1 MLKNVF
7 EGLNEQQ
14 VKAVQ
19 KIDGALLVLAGAGSG
34 KTTVITRRICYM
46 IEKGIDPRKILAVT
60 FSNKAAEEMR
70 SRVAQYVP
78 DGMGEKVK
86 IKTIH
91 AICAEILR
99 IEKELLGKAIF
110 HRELN
115 KFSICSSSEC
125 VAVTQEALVDTKFDQ
140 FDGITAAG
148 MQGRIDRTKNM
159 GITVEGMQK
168 ICQQERM
175 YVNEVFL
182 KIYKQYQS
190 ILQKNGCMD
199 FNDLIMYVLELFEK
213 FPEVREKYQE
223 RYQHIM
229 VDEYQD
235 TNRLQYLFVQSLA
248 SKYRN
253 ICVVGDDDQS
263 IYGFRGADV
272 RNILSF
278 KDDYPEAEMIYLS
291 RNYRSSRYIVG
302 IANSVISN
310 NVNRIKKQMSSFLP
324 DETELRLGR
333 FSTAE
338 KEAEEVAKSIE
349 ASFYQGI
356 PYNEMAVIFRNR
368 YVAKPIERELSK
380 RGIPYKLSQGTRIL
394 DHKEPKDIMAF
405 LRLVDN
411 TGDDIAFRRIINVP
425 KTRLSAD
432 SMKVLCDFARRE
444 RISLFDSLKR
454 SNEIWAAEEVPD
466 TISCFI
472 RMIEFFQKTASEAKI
487 EELIN
492 EILDKTGYLDFVQAH
507 TPQYTTEYLF
517 DLLEFAKE
525 FDMKTDRT
533 LNEFLQKAMF
543 VMDSDKHYTAP
554 AVSLLSGHSCKGLEF
569 DLVYIIGLED
579 GILPDYRAISDSK
592 RFDSMEEERRLFYVM
607 LTRAKKYLVLSSAEV
622 RKQRVDGNVIEL
634 QQRQESRFLGELG
647 VFVES

>member
-1 MLKNVF
+1 MSKNVF

-14 VKAVQ
+14 MKAVQ

-46 IEKGIDPRKILAVT
+46 IEKGIDPRNILAVT

-78 DGMGEKVK
+78 DGLGEKVK

-99 IEKELLGKAIF
+99 NEKDLLGKYIF
-110 HRELN
+110 HKELK
-115 KFSICSSSEC
+115 KFTICGSDEC
-125 VAVTQEALVDTKFDQ
+125 LAVTQEALEDTKFDQ

-159 GITVEGMQK
+159 GITTEDMKK
-168 ICQQERM
+168 ICQQKRM

-190 ILQKNGCMD
+190 ILQKNSSMD

-213 FPEVREKYQE
+213 IPEVRQKYQE
-223 RYQHIM
+223 RYKYIM

-263 IYGFRGADV
+263 IYGFRGADI
-272 RNILSF
+272 RNILNF
-278 KDDYPEAEMIYLS
+278 RDDYPEAEMIYLS
-291 RNYRSSRYIVG
+291 QNYRSSKYIVS
-302 IANSVISN
+302 IANSVIEN
-310 NVNRIKKQMSSFLP
+310 NVNRIQKKMRGFLP
-324 DETELRLGR
+324 DEAELRLGR
-333 FSTAE
+333 FSTSD
-338 KEAEEVAKSIE
+338 KEAEAVAKSIE
-349 ASFYQGI
+349 ISYHQGI
-356 PYNEMAVIFRNR
+356 PYNEIAVIFRNR
-368 YVAKPIERELSK
+368 YVAKPIERELTK

-394 DHKEPKDIMAF
+394 DHKEPKDILAY
-405 LRLVDN
+405 LRLTDN
-411 TGDDIAFRRIINVP
+411 TDDDIAFRRIINMP
-425 KTRLSAD
+425 KTRLSED
-432 SMKVLCDFARRE
+432 SMKVLSDFARRE
-444 RISLFDSLKR
+444 RISLFESLKR
-454 SNEIWAAEEVPD
+454 SNEIWATQEVPD

-472 RMIEFFQKTASEAKI
+472 RMIEFFQNSAGEGKI
-487 EELIN
+487 EKLID
-492 EILDKTGYLDFVQAH
+492 EILDKTGYLDFVQTH
-507 TPQYTTEYLF
+507 TPRYSTEYIS
-517 DLLEFAKE
+517 DLIEFAKE
-525 FDMKTDRT
+525 FDKGTDRT
-533 LNEFLQKAMF
+533 LNGFLQKAMF
-543 VMDSDKHYTAP
+543 VTDSDKHYAAP
-554 AVSLLSGHSCKGLEF
+554 AVSLLSGHGCKGLEF

-579 GILPDYRAISDSK
+579 GILPDYRAISNNK

-607 LTRAKKYLVLSSAEV
+607 LTRAKKYLILSSAEV
-622 RKQRVDGNVIEL
+622 RKQKVDGNIIEL
-634 QQRQESRFLGELG
+634 QQRTESRFLGELG
-647 VFVES
+647 VFIEN